1 MRHSVKT
8 IATTLCFS
16 DISLI
21 MRLLQVIL
29 LLVLIGFPALANS
42 TNEKNRRYDWIDSEF
57 NHSMPDSTGLGMLYG
72 RSAGELEAAFVW
84 GGDRISLPTQHKDT
98 SIFFDRTYG
107 LRNIRLEIGSGLGL
121 ALITTYGY
129 QILGALSDEWFFPH
143 IGFEPFNLF
152 TSVNT
157 NAKRKDFIEWLPSG
171 SLGGHFVF
179 SGINIL
185 ILGRGG
191 LAMGTLGN
199 GGARTA
205 VGTGLYL
212 STPEKLGFSG
222 EITSILGDGGNVV
235 ASFYL
240 ASLLYNLPNRN
251 ITLGLRYEGLDSA
264 SVGTWDEGQ
273 SIIKPSVSE
282 KRLLL
287 TIAFEI

>member
-1 MRHSVKT
+1 
-8 IATTLCFS
+8 
-16 DISLI
+16 
-21 MRLLQVIL
+21 
-29 LLVLIGFPALANS
+29 
-42 TNEKNRRYDWIDSEF
+42 
-57 NHSMPDSTGLGMLYG
+57 
-72 RSAGELEAAFVW
+72 
-84 GGDRISLPTQHKDT
+84 
-98 SIFFDRTYG
+98 
-107 LRNIRLEIGSGLGL
+107 
-121 ALITTYGY
+121 
-129 QILGALSDEWFFPH
+129 
-143 IGFEPFNLF
+143 
-152 TSVNT
+152 
-157 NAKRKDFIEWLPSG
+157 
-171 SLGGHFVF
+171 
-179 SGINIL
+179 
-185 ILGRGG
+185 
-191 LAMGTLGN
+191 MGTLGN